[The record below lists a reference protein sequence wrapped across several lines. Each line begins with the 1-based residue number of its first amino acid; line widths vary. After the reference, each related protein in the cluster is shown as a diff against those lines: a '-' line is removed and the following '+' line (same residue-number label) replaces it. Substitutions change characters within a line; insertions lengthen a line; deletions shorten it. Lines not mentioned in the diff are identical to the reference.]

1 MDASSAAISLP
12 AAPMSLSPSKA
23 EAKVMNFVRTRVELL
38 TLLAKNKNEAQMVQP
53 SADALKIVAA
63 SLIGIPNISDSCA
76 IELLRL
82 IESAPF
88 TTDNMN
94 TAFGI
99 VNAKISTD
107 TDAAES
113 ESSTEKQDN
122 IYFEEY
128 LQECDL
134 YAEIVA
140 NQLSTQTQRF
150 KALARIRR
158 RLGLNHCKEELNAR
172 IMAAAFHDCF
182 NGVMATLDG
191 MKGYRCLQGFKA
203 FLKTPQL
210 TCLVAK

>member
-38 TLLAKNKNEAQMVQP
+38 TLLAKNKHEAQMVQP

-63 SLIGIPNISDSCA
+63 SLIGIQNISDSCA

-88 TTDNMN
+88 ITDNMN

-107 TDAAES
+107 TDATES
-113 ESSTEKQDN
+113 ESSAEKKDN
-122 IYFEEY
+122 I
-128 LQECDL
+128 
-134 YAEIVA
+134 
-140 NQLSTQTQRF
+140 
-150 KALARIRR
+150 
-158 RLGLNHCKEELNAR
+158 
-172 IMAAAFHDCF
+172 
-182 NGVMATLDG
+182 
-191 MKGYRCLQGFKA
+191 
-203 FLKTPQL
+203 
-210 TCLVAK
+210 